1 MFTGIVEAQGRLVRL
16 EAVGKLLEMQVD
28 VAESITSELQ
38 VGDSIALSGCC
49 LTVTAVQGPLV
60 SFQAVPETLR
70 LTSLGDRRVGD
81 RVNVERAMR
90 ADARFGGHIV
100 QGHVDGTG
108 RVADLRRDGDEVQL
122 RIECAPKLAGQ
133 LVQKGS
139 VTVDGV
145 SLTVVDPDDHGF
157 SLALIPHTLAE
168 TTLGAAE
175 PGDRVN
181 LEVDVLGKY
190 VLQYLDRMGLV
201 AGSNGPKGAA

>member
-108 RVADLRRDGDEVQL
+108 RVADLRRDG
-122 RIECAPKLAGQ
+122 
-133 LVQKGS
+133 
-139 VTVDGV
+139 
-145 SLTVVDPDDHGF
+145 VVDPDDHGF